1 MFPRASGARTRGERP
16 RFRRDIFCARQRV
29 RRVEQRE
36 HARVFDAI
44 VHAQAIFPIFDQPG
58 LTEERQLLGN
68 IRLTLPQERSQ
79 MTNTFFASAER
90 VEQAQ
95 ARGMRE
101 RAEQLGGLTI
111 WIHRV

>member
-1 MFPRASGARTRGERP
+1 MFPRASGTRTRGERP
-16 RFRRDIFCARQRV
+16 RFRRDIFCARQRI

-36 HARVFDAI
+36 HARVCDAVI
-44 VHAQAIFPIFDQPG
+44 HAQASFAIRDQTG
-58 LTEERQLLGN
+58 LAEERQLLGN
-68 IRLTLPQERSQ
+68 IRLTLLQERSQ
-79 MTNTFFASAER
+79 MANTFFAVAER

-111 WIHRV
+111 WIHRI